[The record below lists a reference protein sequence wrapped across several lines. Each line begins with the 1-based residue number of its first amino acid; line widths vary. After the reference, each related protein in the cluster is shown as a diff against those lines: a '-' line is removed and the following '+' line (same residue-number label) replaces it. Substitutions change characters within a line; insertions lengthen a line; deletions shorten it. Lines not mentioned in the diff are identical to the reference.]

1 MLSFTKICGLNC
13 YDNFCIFYKNNLEII
28 RTIITM
34 TSTFVKIIP
43 STFVCNICDYSTSN
57 KKDYNKHLATIK
69 HQKLTNNANNPPNN
83 PLNKT
88 PKSLNYTCNC
98 GNSYK
103 HRQSLY
109 NHRMKCNKSEPIND
123 EPITKEF
130 VLQLIQ
136 QNKQLQEMLHEQHHK
151 MYEIAKEGK
160 YVTNNTTNTNNNNQ
174 FNLNFFLN
182 EQCKDALNLTDFID
196 SLNVKIKDLE
206 YTSINGYA
214 EGISNIFLN
223 GLQKSSINKRPIH
236 CSDSKREVLYIKDNG
251 IWQKED
257 AEKSKLTN
265 AIKIIGN
272 KNIKQ
277 ISEWQ
282 KTYPEYNNPKSK
294 QNDKYLKIVMNSMSG
309 STKEEADTNY
319 EKIIRN
325 IAKKVIINK
334 NM

>member
-1 MLSFTKICGLNC
+1 MVSFTKTRVLNC

-83 PLNKT
+83 PLNKP

-136 QNKQLQEMLHEQHHK
+136 QNKQLQEMLH
-151 MYEIAKEGK
+151 
-160 YVTNNTTNTNNNNQ
+160 
-174 FNLNFFLN
+174 
-182 EQCKDALNLTDFID
+182 
-196 SLNVKIKDLE
+196 
-206 YTSINGYA
+206 
-214 EGISNIFLN
+214 
-223 GLQKSSINKRPIH
+223 
-236 CSDSKREVLYIKDNG
+236 
-251 IWQKED
+251 
-257 AEKSKLTN
+257 
-265 AIKIIGN
+265 
-272 KNIKQ
+272 
-277 ISEWQ
+277 
-282 KTYPEYNNPKSK
+282 
-294 QNDKYLKIVMNSMSG
+294 
-309 STKEEADTNY
+309 
-319 EKIIRN
+319 
-325 IAKKVIINK
+325 
-334 NM
+334 